1 MKHSELD
8 DRTGSQQKHSK
19 KVAKKSKVKRP
30 VTSRKKTPVDKLLKS
45 SESKKQIHLTKLLN
59 QIENT
64 DSKVTRSKQKKLQK
78 QYIGK
83 STSQEKVNMWDISED
98 SVRNLVT
105 RSSTWSLPYT
115 EISKRMYNFNM
126 SHNNMDLSSQRN
138 LENYETQRV
147 FAIIEDE
154 KEENSLKENRCT
166 NQKKKLYSEF
176 DADHRGQKKYHKDK
190 GSLSSV

>member
-8 DRTGSQQKHSK
+8 VRTGSQQKHCK
-19 KVAKKSKVKRP
+19 KLGKKSKVKRP
-30 VTSRKKTPVDKLLKS
+30 VTSRKKTPVDKLLKN
-45 SESKKQIHLTKLLN
+45 SESKKQIHLTKIFN

-64 DSKVTRSKQKKLQK
+64 DSKMTGLKQKIQK
-78 QYIGK
+78 QSVGK
-83 STSQEKVNMWDISED
+83 SISQERVNMWDITED
-98 SVRNLVT
+98 SVRNLAT